1 MPRPEDIEK
10 FTQVLNSLGNEPA
23 IRAARSE
30 TIEQVSAPGEEAPE
44 PEGEPLD
51 SLPLDSF
58 PMEEEGPPPP
68 GDHAAPEPVEET
80 APSAAQE
87 EAGLQDVFGGLSEL
101 TEEPDLGAGP
111 TEGSSLEEPAI
122 GEQSFEEPSAGEP
135 ETGEPAAAEA
145 GDGLDFASLFAEETE
160 PSPIEDLQTSQPAET
175 PPAAQLPEEDAFTFP
190 EGEPEGLQADLSQM
204 EVVPEDAEPESAL
217 PGESSGGSVPP
228 EAGAESFEDF
238 GAFSLDTPETAE
250 SAPPQPAEPT
260 EALDES
266 IDLPNLDELNFG
278 EPSAEPASTA
288 EPSFDVPEPMEPP
301 EQPFSE
307 PEPTFE
313 VPEPQGLPDIPSA
326 GGFDLDTATGFEVAP
341 GEISETPEPGAVPV
355 EAPEGVAEQPGMES
369 LGEESL
375 GDLNLDEFSLPES
388 AEQFGAPGLAPIAP
402 AAPARPAPARPAPAR
417 PAPKPRP
424 AARPAAA
431 RPAAAPQELPGA
443 EGEVELSPEQFAR
456 LKKALESLPRNL
468 KVAVQDLIGEGKA
481 AGADLSKLISLLLGN
496 ASAQEIAT
504 LAGRISG
511 KRIRI
516 PAGYEKKTGVAFE
529 AEQRT
534 FAYAFRENILPL
546 VRVVVLTVLV
556 GGLLGFFGYGYVY
569 KPLYAFTNYR
579 AGYVQIT
586 NDRFTLA
593 NERFAHAAAVWPMKS
608 WFYRYAE
615 GFADKR
621 QYVLAEDK
629 YEDLLR
635 RFGNDRKG
643 ILDYARME
651 STRLADYEK
660 ADTLLKRLLDRTM
673 YDYDALLATGDNDM
687 EWGGRVPAK
696 LDDARLSYATLIEKY
711 GVKDDLLFRMLRFFI
726 RKDMGEEVERL
737 RVYYASRP
745 EVKVD
750 PEAFAELGGYL
761 VDHRRLEYAQDVLFR
776 ADKVKPGL
784 AEVHYNLARY
794 YRIVKSTGDEKLA
807 LDAVVR
813 SLKNTDPLTR
823 KRLSIEI
830 DTYTRRGEFFY
841 RNGEFIAAEKD
852 LQTAI
857 SLVEQNQRM
866 KLIGKERLF
875 GRPYAALGDLYYY
888 VQSDLA
894 NASVQYQNA
903 IANQFTDPG
912 LSYKIGFIQYAGH
925 DYKGALAS
933 FASTE
938 DQSAYP
944 SGNEELASAAPGET
958 GAAAERAPA
967 GAASPA
973 APAVPATAAPPLAQA
988 PQNLLFALGNC
999 FFQRGDFFAAQGYFL
1014 GLLDRLE
1021 SKKAAIGNLLPLEV
1035 PEHRA
1040 LMDNLVKVNNNLG
1053 VTMIRLAERT
1063 GDRRKRSEALVYL
1076 TAAAQIADSLAR
1088 APDTVLRSET
1098 RSVPSLNMK
1107 GILYPTSDFVL
1118 QIFQALPKDLQAQSL

>member
-10 FTQVLNSLGNEPA
+10 FTQVLNSLGDEPA

-30 TIEQVSAPGEEAPE
+30 TIEQVSAPGEETPE

-51 SLPLDSF
+51 SLPLDSLS
-58 PMEEEGPPPP
+58 MEEEEPP
-68 GDHAAPEPVEET
+68 GGQAGPGPAPEDARSTVENG
-80 APSAAQE
+80 
-87 EAGLQDVFGGLSEL
+87 AGLQDVFGGLSGL

-111 TEGSSLEEPAI
+111 TGEPAI
-122 GEQSFEEPSAGEP
+122 GEQPFEEPSAGEP
-135 ETGEPAAAEA
+135 AAES

-160 PSPIEDLQTSQPAET
+160 PNAIEDLET
-175 PPAAQLPEEDAFTFP
+175 PPPEKTPSAAELPEEDAFTFP
-190 EGEPEGLQADLSQM
+190 EGEPEGLQADISQM
-204 EVVPEDAEPESAL
+204 EVVPEDTEQPSGL
-217 PGESSGGSVPP
+217 SGGPAGASGAP

-238 GAFSLDTPETAE
+238 GAFSLDAPETAE
-250 SAPPQPAEPT
+250 PEPPQPAGSAESF
-260 EALDES
+260 DEN
-266 IDLPNLDELNFG
+266 IDLPNLDELSFG
-278 EPSAEPASTA
+278 EPSAEPAATA
-288 EPSFDVPEPMEPP
+288 EPSFEVPESIEPP
-301 EQPFSE
+301 EQAFGVPEPQEPSE
-307 PEPTFE
+307 PVFE
-313 VPEPQGLPDIPSA
+313 VPESEGLSDIPSA
-326 GGFDLDTATGFEVAP
+326 GGFDLDTATGFE
-341 GEISETPEPGAVPV
+341 TPEPGAEPF
-355 EAPEGVAEQPGMES
+355 EASTYPEEPAQPPAAAPEGEAELPGMES

-375 GDLNLDEFSLPES
+375 GDLNLDEFNLPES

-402 AAPARPAPARPAPAR
+402 AAPAREAPARPAPR
-417 PAPKPRP
+417 PRP
-424 AARPAAA
+424 AARPSAA
-431 RPAAAPQELPGA
+431 RPAPRELPGA

-468 KVAVQDLIGEGKA
+468 KIAVQDLIGQGKA
-481 AGADLSKLISLLLGN
+481 AGADLSKLIALLLAN

-546 VRVVVLTVLV
+546 VRVVLLTVLV
-556 GGLLGFFGYGYVY
+556 GGALGFFGYSYVY
-569 KPLYAFTNYR
+569 KPLSAFTNYR

-593 NERFAHAAAVWPMKS
+593 NERFARAVSVWPMKA

-621 QYVLAEDK
+621 QYVLAEEK
-629 YEDLLR
+629 YDDLLR
-635 RFGNDRKG
+635 RFGDDRKG

-687 EWGGRVPAK
+687 EWGERVPAK
-696 LDDARLSYATLIEKY
+696 FEAARLSYATLIEKY

-726 RKDMGEEVERL
+726 RTDNGEEVERL

-750 PEAFAELGGYL
+750 PVAFAELGGYL
-761 VDHRRLEYAQDVLFR
+761 VDHRRLDYAQDVLFR

-794 YRIVKSTGDEKLA
+794 YRIVKSTSDEKLA
-807 LDAVVR
+807 LDAVVK
-813 SLKNTDPLTR
+813 SLTNKDPLTR

-830 DTYTRRGEFFY
+830 DTYTREGELSY
-841 RNGEFIAAEKD
+841 RSGDFVLAEKD
-852 LQTAI
+852 LQRAI
-857 SLVEQNQRM
+857 SLVEQNQKM

-888 VQSDLA
+888 VQGDLA
-894 NASVQYQNA
+894 NAGVQYQTA

-958 GAAAERAPA
+958 GA
-967 GAASPA
+967 SSA
-973 APAVPATAAPPLAQA
+973 APAVPAAPAPPLARV

-999 FFQRGDFFAAQGYFL
+999 FFQRGDYFAAQGYFL

-1021 SKKAAIGNLLPLEV
+1021 LKKAGIGNLLPLEV

-1053 VTMIRLAERT
+1053 VTMIRLSERT
-1063 GDRRKRSEALVYL
+1063 GDRKKRSEALVYL
-1076 TAAAQIADSLAR
+1076 TAAAQIADSLSR
-1088 APDTVLRSET
+1088 APDTVLRNET
-1098 RSVPSLNMK
+1098 RSVPSLNMQ
-1107 GILYPTSDFVL
+1107 GILYPTSTFVL
-1118 QIFQALPKDLQAQSL
+1118 QIFQALPKDLQAQGL

>member
-23 IRAARSE
+23 IREARSE
-30 TIEQVSAPGEEAPE
+30 TKEHVSAPGEASE
-44 PEGEPLD
+44 PGDELLDSLSLD
-51 SLPLDSF
+51 SLP
-58 PMEEEGPPPP
+58 MEHQEPP
-68 GDHAAPEPVEET
+68 GRLVEGEP
-80 APSAAQE
+80 ALDD
-87 EAGLQDVFGGLSEL
+87 AGLQDAFGGLS
-101 TEEPDLGAGP
+101 AR
-111 TEGSSLEEPAI
+111 
-122 GEQSFEEPSAGEP
+122 EP
-135 ETGEPAAAEA
+135 ETGEPAAEA

-160 PSPIEDLQTSQPAET
+160 PNAIEDLET
-175 PPAAQLPEEDAFTFP
+175 PSSRAPAAQPTEEDAFTFP

-204 EVVPEDAEPESAL
+204 EVVPEDTEQKPVL
-217 PGESSGGSVPP
+217 PGEPAAGPSGSEP
-228 EAGAESFEDF
+228 GADSFDF
-238 GAFSLDTPETAE
+238 GAFSLDTPETTE
-250 SAPPQPAEPT
+250 SAGPQPGEAEEFP
-260 EALDES
+260 APLDGNV
-266 IDLPNLDELNFG
+266 DLPNLDDLSFG
-278 EPSAEPASTA
+278 ETPAEPASSTA
-288 EPSFDVPEPMEPP
+288 EPAFDLPESLEPP
-301 EQPFSE
+301 EQSFGIPE
-307 PEPTFE
+307 PEESSEPTFDL
-313 VPEPQGLPDIPSA
+313 PEAGGLSDIPSA
-326 GGFDLDTATGFEVAP
+326 GGFDLDTTTGFEAAP
-341 GEISETPEPGAVPV
+341 GDISEAAPGDISESPEPGAEPFEASTYPADSAPLDAGDLAPLPS
-355 EAPEGVAEQPGMES
+355 EAPEEGTEQLGMES

-375 GDLNLDEFSLPES
+375 GDLNLDDFSLPES
-388 AEQFGAPGLAPIAP
+388 AGKFGAPGPAPVAP
-402 AAPARPAPARPAPAR
+402 AAPARKAPARHAPR
-417 PAPKPRP
+417 PRP
-424 AARPAAA
+424 AARPA
-431 RPAAAPQELPGA
+431 PAPQELPGA
-443 EGEVELSPEQFAR
+443 EGEIELSPEQFAR
-456 LKKALESLPRNL
+456 LKKALELLPRNL

-481 AGADLSKLISLLLGN
+481 TGADLSKLISLLLGG
-496 ASAQEIAT
+496 ASAQESAT

-516 PAGYEKKTGVAFE
+516 PAGYEKKTGAALE

-534 FAYAFRENILPL
+534 FGYAFRENILPL
-546 VRVVVLTVLV
+546 VRVVLLTVLI
-556 GGLLGFFGYGYVY
+556 GGLLGFLGYSYVY
-569 KPLYAFTNYR
+569 KPLSAFTNYR
-579 AGYVQIT
+579 AGYAQIA

-593 NERFAHAAAVWPMKS
+593 NERFARAVAVWPVKG

-621 QYVLAEDK
+621 QYVLAEEK
-629 YEDLLR
+629 YDDLLR
-635 RFGNDRKG
+635 RFGDDRKG

-660 ADTLLKRLLDRTM
+660 ADTLLKRILDRAM

-687 EWGGRVPAK
+687 EWGERVPAK
-696 LDDARLSYATLIEKY
+696 LDDARLTYATLIDKY
-711 GVKDDLLFRMLRFFI
+711 GVRDDFLFRMLRYFI
-726 RKDMGEEVERL
+726 RKDVGEEVERL

-761 VDHRRLEYAQDVLFR
+761 VDHRRLDYAQDVLFR

-807 LDAVVR
+807 LDAVLR

-830 DTYTRRGEFFY
+830 DTHTRRGELLY
-841 RNGEFIAAEKD
+841 KSGELIAAEKD
-852 LQTAI
+852 LQQAI

-888 VQSDLA
+888 VQGDLA
-894 NASVQYQNA
+894 NASIQYQNA

-925 DYKGALAS
+925 DYKSALAS

-944 SGNEELASAAPGET
+944 SGNEEPASGAPGETSAAPGASAS
-958 GAAAERAPA
+958 AASPGAPA
-967 GAASPA
+967 EPA
-973 APAVPATAAPPLAQA
+973 APAIAAVPPTSPARV
-988 PQNLLFALGNC
+988 PQNLLFALGDS
-999 FFQRGDFFAAQGYFL
+999 FFQRGDYFAAQGYFL

-1021 SKKAAIGNLLPLEV
+1021 LKKAAIGNVRPLEV

-1098 RSVPSLNMK
+1098 RSLPSLNMR
-1107 GILYPTSDFVL
+1107 GILYPTSNFVL
-1118 QIFQALPKDLQAQSL
+1118 QIFQDLPKDLQAPGL

>member
-10 FTQVLNSLGNEPA
+10 FTEVLNSLGDEPA
-23 IRAARSE
+23 IREARSE
-30 TIEQVSAPGEEAPE
+30 TIEQVSAPGEEIPE

-51 SLPLDSF
+51 SLPMD
-58 PMEEEGPPPP
+58 EEAPGAPPETGAEP
-68 GDHAAPEPVEET
+68 AAE
-80 APSAAQE
+80 E
-87 EAGLQDVFGGLSEL
+87 EAGLQDVFGGLAEL
-101 TEEPDLGAGP
+101 AEEPGAGAGP
-111 TEGSSLEEPAI
+111 TEEPLLEEPSV
-122 GEQSFEEPSAGEP
+122 GEPS
-135 ETGEPAAAEA
+135 TAEA
-145 GDGLDFASLFAEETE
+145 GEGLDFASLFAEETE
-160 PSPIEDLQTSQPAET
+160 PNAIEELET
-175 PPAAQLPEEDAFTFP
+175 PAPLETPSAAQLPAEEAFTFP
-190 EGEPEGLQADLSQM
+190 EGEPEGLQADISQM
-204 EVVPEDAEPESAL
+204 EVVPEDREPVSA
-217 PGESSGGSVPP
+217 PAGEPAAP

-238 GAFSLDTPETAE
+238 GSFSLETPETAE
-250 SAPPQPAEPT
+250 PERPQEIEPP
-260 EALDES
+260 EALGES
-266 IDLPNLDELNFG
+266 IELPNLEELSFG
-278 EPSAEPASTA
+278 EPSAEPAAPVEPSFGEPEPQAPA
-288 EPSFDVPEPMEPP
+288 EPSFG
-301 EQPFSE
+301 E
-307 PEPTFE
+307 PEPAS
-313 VPEPQGLPDIPSA
+313 GIPSA
-326 GGFDLDTATGFEVAP
+326 GGFDLDTATGFEMPESGAGPFEAP
-341 GEISETPEPGAVPV
+341 PPSIETPEGA
-355 EAPEGVAEQPGMES
+355 AEQPGMES

-388 AEQFGAPGLAPIAP
+388 AGQFGAPGLAPIAP
-402 AAPARPAPARPAPAR
+402 AAPVREAPARE
-417 PAPKPRP
+417 APKPR
-424 AARPAAA
+424 RPAAA
-431 RPAAAPQELPGA
+431 RPAAAPAELPGA
-443 EGEVELSPEQFAR
+443 EGEIELTPEQFAR
-456 LKKALESLPRNL
+456 LKRTLEALPRNL

-481 AGADLSKLISLLLGN
+481 AGADLSKLISLLLAG
-496 ASAQEIAT
+496 ASALEIAT

-546 VRVVVLTVLV
+546 VRVVVLTALVVGVL
-556 GGLLGFFGYGYVY
+556 GLFGYNYVI
-569 KPLYAFTNYR
+569 KPLYAYTNYR
-579 AGYVQIT
+579 AGYIQIT

-593 NERFAHAAAVWPMKS
+593 NERFARAVGVWAMRG

-621 QYVLAEDK
+621 QYVLAEEK

-635 RFGNDRKG
+635 RFRDDRKG

-660 ADTLLKRLLDRTM
+660 ADTLLKRLLDRKV
-673 YDYDALLATGDNDM
+673 YDYEALLAAGDNDM
-687 EWGGRVPAK
+687 EWGERVPVK
-696 LDDARLSYATLIEKY
+696 LEAARLSYATLIEKY

-726 RKDMGEEVERL
+726 RTDNAEEVERL
-737 RVYYASRP
+737 RLYYASRP

-750 PEAFAELGGYL
+750 AEAFAELGGYL

-776 ADKVKPGL
+776 AEKVKPGL

-794 YRIVKSTGDEKLA
+794 YRIVKSVGDEKLA

-813 SLKNTDPLTR
+813 SMKNTDPLTR

-830 DTYTRRGEFFY
+830 DTYTRRGEFNY
-841 RNGEFIAAEKD
+841 RSGEYIAAEKD

-857 SLVEQNQRM
+857 GLVEQNQRM
-866 KLIGKERLF
+866 KLIGKDRLF

-888 VQSDLA
+888 IQGDLA
-894 NASVQYQNA
+894 SASVQYQNA

-912 LSYKIGFIQYAGH
+912 LSYKIGYIQYTGH

-933 FASTE
+933 FAATE

-944 SGNEELASAAPGET
+944 SGNEELASAAPGEQ
-958 GAAAERAPA
+958 GAAAESAPA
-967 GAASPA
+967 SL
-973 APAVPATAAPPLAQA
+973 APSLARVPV
-988 PQNLLFALGNC
+988 NLLFALGNC
-999 FFQRGDFFAAQGYFL
+999 FFQRGDYFAAQGYFL

-1021 SKKAAIGNLLPLEV
+1021 TKKTAIGNLLPLEV

-1063 GDRRKRSEALVYL
+1063 GDRKKRSEALVYL

-1088 APDTVLRSET
+1088 APDTVVRSET
-1098 RSVPSLNMK
+1098 RSLPSINMK
-1107 GILYPTSDFVL
+1107 GILYPVTGFVL
-1118 QIFQALPKDLQAQSL
+1118 QIFQTLPKDLQAQNL